1 MAAAVSA
8 GLPRSAWLLLPA
20 APARG
25 PSGLG
30 RRLPS
35 RLTLA
40 AVPSVGAPVPDR
52 PFEAGA
58 MCACETTIRL
68 RSGPSMD
75 SAPTGLVAKA
85 GEMFEAAEVVQGDGM
100 TYLRVGDRGWVFD
113 IGLSGEWAG
122 KSIVHRVAAEKEGI
136 MRAILRDPKEYADYR
151 KIMDSPN
158 YLEKGQQYME
168 GDMDPGIIKL
178 LEDAGEDPANL
189 ADMFGGVYAS
199 DPEKQQQLDQKLK
212 NVIAALKQPGMDE
225 ADAASIKAQIIA
237 ALLGS
242 EEEAMD
248 LETDGDFEPK
258 HAPPIRPNMQDPFTV
273 HTIVAPK
280 WLKLQGKE
288 MQEYMDEEGADK
300 KPPPLIRDLPRGP
313 EANRNRPSA
322 TSSRF
327 GFRLPASVVVA

>member
-1 MAAAVSA
+1 MAAALSA

-25 PSGLG
+25 ASGMG

-40 AVPSVGAPVPDR
+40 AEASNSPSVGAPVPAR
-52 PFEAGA
+52 PFEVGG

-68 RSGPSMD
+68 RSGPSLD

-85 GEMFEAAEVVQGDGM
+85 GEMFEASEVVQGDGV
-100 TYLRVGDRGWVFD
+100 TYLRVGNRGWVFD
-113 IGLSGEWAG
+113 VGLSGEWAG
-122 KSIVHRVAAEKEGI
+122 KSIVHRVPEKSEGI
-136 MRAILRDPKEYADYR
+136 MRTILRDPKEYAEYR

-158 YLEKGQQYME
+158 YLEMGQQYQE
-168 GDMDPGIIKL
+168 RAIDPAIIQTL
-178 LEDAGEDPANL
+178 LDAGEDPANL
-189 ADMFGGVYAS
+189 ADMFGGVYGA
-199 DPEKQQQLDQKLK
+199 DPEKKQQLEQQLK
-212 NVIAALKQPGMDE
+212 DVIAGLNQPGMDE
-225 ADAASIKAQIIA
+225 AQIA
-237 ALLGS
+237 ALLGV

-258 HAPPIRPNMQDPFTV
+258 HSPPIRPNMQDPYKV

-288 MQEYMDEEGADK
+288 MQEHMNEEGGDK
-300 KPPPLIRDLPRGP
+300 KPPPMIRDLPRGP

-322 TSSRF
+322 TGSRF
-327 GFRLPASVVVA
+327 GFRSSRARRCKNT